1 MSTLAS
7 IAGSVFV
14 FLLFASPGL
23 FFLLVGA
30 WRYRMY
36 RRLSRLDGEP
46 PADDMR
52 GAVQAEGRA
61 RPRDDALET
70 APIGG
75 SDVVGYELEIES
87 YMKGGGPDSTGWHE
101 VSHDVV
107 LSKFRL
113 ESMTDGVIVDPDAFE
128 TSLSNDY
135 EAVVDD
141 PEEIPPEL
149 RAYFERD
156 GSVDLA
162 AELGA
167 GLPEVIEH
175 RKLRVRERRIE
186 PGDELIAVGHAE
198 PRAAAAG
205 DDAPG
210 VVVGDPDGSGPRAW
224 LGTLVLLTDRTE
236 PEARQ
241 RERRYAWTALGA
253 GALWV
258 AIASFPLVGAVVEA
272 L

>member
-1 MSTLAS
+1 MLAS
-7 IAGSVFV
+7 VAGSVFV

-46 PADDMR
+46 PADDLR
-52 GAVQAEGRA
+52 GGVQVEGRA
-61 RPRDDALET
+61 RPRDDGVLGT

-75 SDVVGYELEIES
+75 SDVVGYELEVES
-87 YMKGGGPDSTGWHE
+87 YVRGGGPDSTGWHE
-101 VSHDVV
+101 VRHDVV
-107 LSKFRL
+107 LPEFHL
-113 ESMTDGVIVDPDAFE
+113 EGMTDSVLVDPASFE

-141 PEEIPPEL
+141 PGEIPPEL
-149 RAYFERD
+149 EAYFGRD
-156 GSVDLA
+156 DTVDLE

-167 GLPEVIEH
+167 GLPEVIED
-175 RKLRVRERRIE
+175 RKLRVRERRVE

-198 PRAAAAG
+198 PRAATAS
-205 DDAPG
+205 DDGPE
-210 VVVGDPDGSGPRAW
+210 VVVGDPDVSGPRAW

-236 PEARQ
+236 PEAAQ
-241 RERRYAWTALGA
+241 REYGYAKTALAA
-253 GALWV
+253 GAFWV
-258 AIASFPLVGAVVEA
+258 ALASFPLVGAIVEA